1 MLRDGQK
8 GGAWLTEGAGPDEEG
23 SGVLLRVR
31 GGTWG
36 EKGDEG
42 RLRGGEGRGW
52 TLVERKAGADSEKKE
67 WGVLASESSGLT
79 LTK

>member
-23 SGVLLRVR
+23 SRVLLRVR

-36 EKGDEG
+36 EKGA
-42 RLRGGEGRGW
+42 
-52 TLVERKAGADSEKKE
+52 KADSEGAKV
-67 WGVLASESSGLT
+67 GAGL
-79 LTK
+79 